1 MWRKIGIPKLTKWQK
16 GGILLLCMAFAGLTV
31 YGVHASKILMPG
43 ETSGMAP
50 LNTPL
55 QGYVSH
61 SEFEKECT
69 HCHAAIH
76 CTTDTNCQDCHADV
90 AKQRA
95 ELTGVHGRLP
105 GTEKCATCHPEHL
118 GREVVITDFA
128 FNNVDHDQM
137 AGFGLGS
144 HKVDYQNNP
153 MTCESCHSQDRYS
166 HETLDCLSCHV
177 EQDHAYMAEH
187 VDVYGVDCTR
197 CHNGNNRLADFNHEE
212 VYVLDGAHQQ
222 AQCADCHSH
231 QMTAE
236 TIEGCSSCHE
246 DPTLHAGQFGL
257 DCTRCHNTT
266 AWQATL
272 LTVHFIWITA
282 GQRFLNATP
291 ATQIPLLSGSLL
303 PGCHDHQPA
312 DMEAAHLKEG
322 ITEYEVRP
330 VPSTGKA
337 GEAAELER
345 LYGDFSLIRKART
358 HRANKAH
365 LFINNLMSR
374 NDRSAKKPDKIKSQI
389 NRYYRSG
396 RANTLILQ
404 KMNKACS
411 GRGDEEASDKKDGLI

>member
-1 MWRKIGIPKLTKWQK
+1 MWRKIGFPKLTKWQK

-222 AQCADCHSH
+222 AKCADCHSH

-266 AWQATL
+266 AWQPAL
-272 LTVHFIWITA
+272 LTKHTFILDHGGTEISECHTCHTDTFA
-282 GQRFLNATP
+282 VKTCYN
-291 ATQIPLLSGSLL
+291 
-303 PGCHDHQPA
+303 CHDHQPA

-322 ITEYEVRP
+322 ITEYENCAQCHP
-330 VPSTGKA
+330 TGKA

-345 LYGDFSLIRKART
+345 LYGDFSLI
-358 HRANKAH
+358 
-365 LFINNLMSR
+365 
-374 NDRSAKKPDKIKSQI
+374 PQSQ
-389 NRYYRSG
+389 NAPSEQSSSVYKQP
-396 RANTLILQ
+396 L
-404 KMNKACS
+404 
-411 GRGDEEASDKKDGLI
+411 ASDTTGVQKNTIFQILNPSGTTNQGAQTP